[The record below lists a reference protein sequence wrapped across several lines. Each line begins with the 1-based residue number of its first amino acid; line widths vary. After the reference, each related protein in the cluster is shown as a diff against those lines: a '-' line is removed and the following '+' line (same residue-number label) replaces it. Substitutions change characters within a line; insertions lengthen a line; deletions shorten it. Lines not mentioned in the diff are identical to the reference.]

1 MHGPTGTF
9 WANLTAFSLKR
20 SDDGVLCLPCPA
32 GCARSEKLEGG
43 LIVRP
48 GYGVSSHVAAQ
59 QRPLR
64 DVGGARSLFRCPVA
78 AACLGEAALDGAA
91 NSSGFLQNPTSFHMV
106 GSSCTSERRAP
117 VSASRVLTVIT
128 LHLMCMRII
137 PFSPH

>member
-1 MHGPTGTF
+1 M
-9 WANLTAFSLKR
+9 
-20 SDDGVLCLPCPA
+20 LCLPCPA

-78 AACLGEAALDGAA
+78 AWLASAKLGGYAAQVRKTLSWPRSWA
-91 NSSGFLQNPTSFHMV
+91 N
-106 GSSCTSERRAP
+106 
-117 VSASRVLTVIT
+117 
-128 LHLMCMRII
+128 
-137 PFSPH
+137 FSL